1 MLPRMGVVTKR
12 GDKGETGLLY
22 GGRVPKD
29 DLRVEAYGTIDE
41 AVSALGLARALSAY
55 PQVKEVVL
63 RVQKELFALSAEL
76 AIDVERYDRF
86 DAHFARV
93 TGEQVEQ
100 LERSIQEVEAAVPMP
115 PTFIVPGATPA
126 SAALDLA
133 RTIVRRAERR
143 AVELKRRA
151 MLTNGEIVRYMNRL
165 SDLIYT
171 LARYENKDADP
182 EILVGRR
189 A

>member
-1 MLPRMGVVTKR
+1 MSIVTKG

-22 GGRVPKD
+22 GGRVSKSD
-29 DLRVEAYGTIDE
+29 ARVEAYGTIDE
-41 AVSALGLARALSAY
+41 AVAALGLARSLSTY
-55 PQVKEVVL
+55 PRVKETVL
-63 RVQKELFALSAEL
+63 HVQKELFTLGAEL
-76 AIDVERYDRF
+76 AIDVREYATF
-86 DAHFARV
+86 DKHFKRV
-93 TGEQVEQ
+93 TPAMTDA
-100 LERSIQEVEAAVPMP
+100 LESWIDRIEHEIAMP

-143 AVELKRRA
+143 VTALTEQGIVENR
-151 MLTNGEIVRYMNRL
+151 EIVRYLNRL

-171 LARYENKDADP
+171 LARYETKDTDR
-182 EILVGRR
+182 EILAGGR